1 MSEVTKAE
9 WQDWF
14 EHPTTIAF
22 FTRLKQEREDA
33 MEALANGLFADNPGK
48 QNIYVGLIS
57 GLTKILNASYE
68 D

>member
-1 MSEVTKAE
+1 MAEINKQE

-14 EHPTTIAF
+14 EHPITEEF
-22 FTRLKQEREDA
+22 FKRLREEREDA

-57 GLTKILNASYE
+57 GLTKIINASYE
-68 D
+68 G